1 MKEHINEIKPIEQL
15 EKSTEQ
21 VGSLKKETLCKSKL
35 PHRYALVLPDYM
47 QSKNYGV
54 SQEAIDKYY
63 ESEDR
68 VAKVREE
75 EEKFVKALG
84 IVTSTWNRKPTR
96 HYQCVVCSKKAINI
110 YE

>member
-1 MKEHINEIKPIEQL
+1 MKEHIEQIKSIEEV

-21 VGSLKKETLCKSKL
+21 VGSLKKELLCKGKM
-35 PHRYALVLPDYM
+35 PHNYALVLPDYM
-47 QSKNYGV
+47 QSKNYGI

-68 VAKVREE
+68 IAKVREV
-75 EEKFVKALG
+75 EEKFVKSLG
-84 IVTSTWNRKPTR
+84 IVSSTWNRKPTR
-96 HYQCVVCSKKAINI
+96 HYQCVGCGKKDINI